1 MGRHWP
7 PGSTSS
13 VRKLTIID
21 IAREA
26 NVSIKTVSRVINRER
41 GVGTETRA
49 RVEDIIRAHN
59 FKPNASA
66 RSLPGSR
73 SYLVGLLIRTMAN
86 HYYINGLQAG
96 VMRACRR
103 HGYHAILETTEDY
116 AASGRDA
123 LVKRL
128 VGSHYDGL
136 VVAPPVCDDPDILS
150 VLEDLDIPY
159 VRISPTSQFERAPY
173 VYMNDQRA
181 AYEIVEH
188 LWDLGHRR
196 IAFLG
201 FRETGAS
208 KERYA
213 GYSQFFR
220 DKGLAPPYPQFELDQ
235 TTSASALSAG
245 EALIA
250 RPDRPTAVF
259 AATDF
264 LAMGLMAAASKHGL
278 SIPGDLSLVGFD
290 DSPGTES
297 VWPPLTTV
305 HQPIEDIAETAVDL
319 LVAGLGG
326 QLADKTK
333 FARVLDFK
341 VVIRGSTA
349 PPRE

>member
-1 MGRHWP
+1 
-7 PGSTSS
+7 

-41 GVGTETRA
+41 GVGSDTRA
-49 RVEDIIRAHN
+49 RVEDVIKAHN

-73 SYLVGLLIRTMAN
+73 SYLIGLLIRFMAN
-86 HYYINGLQAG
+86 HYYFNGLQAG

-116 AASGRDA
+116 EACGRDA
-123 LVKRL
+123 FVKRL
-128 VGSHYDGL
+128 GASQYDGL
-136 VVAPPVCDDPDILS
+136 VVAPPVCDDPEILS
-150 VLEDLDIPY
+150 VLEEMDIPF
-159 VRISPTSQFERAPY
+159 VRISPTRQFERAPY
-173 VYMNDQRA
+173 VYMDDQRA

-188 LWDLGHRR
+188 LWNLGHRR
-196 IAFLG
+196 IAYLG
-201 FRETGAS
+201 FRDTGAS
-208 KERYA
+208 QERYA

-235 TTSASALSAG
+235 TTSANALSAG
-245 EALIA
+245 EALVC

-264 LAMGLMAAASKHGL
+264 LALGLMAAASKHGL
-278 SIPGDLSLVGFD
+278 RIPDDLSLVGFD
-290 DSPGTES
+290 DSPGAGS

-305 HQPIEDIAETAVDL
+305 HQPIEEIAETAVDL

-333 FARVLDFK
+333 FARVLDFE

-349 PPRE
+349 PPRSQA